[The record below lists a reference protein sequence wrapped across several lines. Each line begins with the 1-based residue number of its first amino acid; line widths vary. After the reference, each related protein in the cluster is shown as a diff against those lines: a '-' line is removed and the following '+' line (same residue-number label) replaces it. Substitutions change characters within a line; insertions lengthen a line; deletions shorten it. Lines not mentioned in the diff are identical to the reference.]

1 MGRREV
7 TFEIQEPATP
17 SRSEVRREI
26 ALLLK
31 TDLDNVWVK
40 RLETHT
46 GTHRTVGLAHIYE
59 SAEAAMRV
67 EPEHTILRNKTPGK
81 EPEPEE

>member
-1 MGRREV
+1 M
-7 TFEIQEPATP
+7 TFEIQESATP

-26 ALLLK
+26 AVLLK
-31 TDLDNVWVK
+31 TDLENVWIK

-46 GTHRTVGLAHIYE
+46 GTQRTVGLAHVYE

-81 EPEPEE
+81 EAEPEE

>member
-1 MGRREV
+1 M

-17 SRSEVRREI
+17 RRSEVRREI
-26 ALLLK
+26 AVLLK

-40 RLETHT
+40 RLDTHT
-46 GTHRTVGLAHIYE
+46 GTHKTVGLAHVYDSVE
-59 SAEAAMRV
+59 VAMRV
-67 EPEHTILRNKTPGK
+67 EPEHIIARNKTPER

>member
-1 MGRREV
+1 MEV

-17 SRSEVRREI
+17 RRSEVRREI
-26 ALLLK
+26 AVLLK

-46 GTHRTVGLAHIYE
+46 GTHKTVGLAHVYD
-59 SAEAAMRV
+59 SVEAAMRV
-67 EPEHTILRNKTPGK
+67 EPEHTIARNKTPER

>member
-1 MGRREV
+1 M

-26 ALLLK
+26 AVLLK
-31 TDLDNVWVK
+31 TDLENVWVK
-40 RLETHT
+40 RLETQT
-46 GTHRTVGLAHIYE
+46 GTQRIVGLAHVYE

-67 EPEHTILRNKTPGK
+67 EPEHTILRNMTPGK
-81 EPEPEE
+81 GSEPEE